1 MARKKSVRRVKPKRV
16 RSSRKSRPRR
26 SGKSTRRI
34 TSNLGKKIDV
44 ARKNLIS
51 FTILF
56 IISLVLFN
64 ISSNTL
70 LVTFFG
76 VVSMIFGFVAVAFLI
91 AFLVYSFVKFK

>member
-1 MARKKSVRRVKPKRV
+1 MARKKSVRRVKPRKARPS
-16 RSSRKSRPRR
+16 RSRKPVR
-26 SGKSTRRI
+26 GI
-34 TSNLGKKIDV
+34 TSNLKKKIDV
-44 ARKNLIS
+44 ARKNLIF

-56 IISLVLFN
+56 IISLVLYS

-91 AFLVYSFVKFK
+91 AFLVYTFVKFK

>member
-1 MARKKSVRRVKPKRV
+1 MARKKSVRRVKP
-16 RSSRKSRPRR
+16 RKARPRR
-26 SGKSTRRI
+26 SRKPVRGI
-34 TSNLGKKIDV
+34 TSNLKKKIDV
-44 ARKNLIS
+44 ARKNLIF

-56 IISLVLFN
+56 IISLVLYS